1 MDGGHDEPDSVELP
15 APTAAPLVLGLGLTL
30 VAAGVAMSHAFTA
43 VGALLSV
50 AALWRWASLLL
61 PGRGH
66 AHEPRVAPE
75 DRPRPVEPKPG
86 TVERLREGVAGYR
99 LRLPV
104 EMQPLSAG
112 VKGGVVGGLVMPVP
126 ALLYGVLS
134 DNGIWFPVN
143 LLAGLL
149 LPGFGEMTR
158 EELREF
164 HLTATVIAV
173 LVHAAL
179 SLGVGLMY
187 GVLLPTLQVPGGP
200 LVLGGVILPALWT
213 GFSYGFMGVINPALR
228 DHVDWFWFV
237 MSQLCFGVAAAL
249 VVVRSE
255 KVPVPPAGSD
265 KART

>member
-1 MDGGHDEPDSVELP
+1 MDGGQEPDDVELP
-15 APTAAPLVLGLGLTL
+15 APTAAPLVLALGLTL
-30 VAAGVAMSHAFTA
+30 VAAGVALSLPFTL
-43 VGALLSV
+43 VGAVLAV
-50 AALWRWASLLL
+50 AALWRWASHLL

-66 AHEPRVAPE
+66 THEPRVPPE
-75 DRPRPVEPKPG
+75 ERPRPVDPKPG

-112 VKGGVVGGLVMPVP
+112 VKGGIVGGLVMPIP

-134 DNGIWFPVN
+134 NNGIWFPVN

-149 LPGFGEMTR
+149 LPGFGDMTH
-158 EELREF
+158 EQLKEF

-200 LVLGGVILPALWT
+200 LVLGGIILPALWT
-213 GFSYGFMGVINPALR
+213 GFSYGFMGVINPPLR

-237 MSQLCFGVAAAL
+237 ISQLCYGVAAAM
-249 VVVRSE
+249 VVVNSE

-265 KART
+265 QARA